1 MLITISLFNDSIY
14 KIGEGWNNFSL
25 SSLVLFGQLF
35 ESLLNEWQ
43 VCLYARVAYCL
54 QHVATSS
61 RCLAV
66 RTFINDL
73 FLQAKKGNNEVDK
86 SIGNVLYGIATKLKK
101 QLAQHEPLLV
111 QYAAK
116 RKIVSNDQLD
126 GKLLINLNMS

>member
-1 MLITISLFNDSIY
+1 MIY
-14 KIGEGWNNFSL
+14 
-25 SSLVLFGQLF
+25 
-35 ESLLNEWQ
+35 
-43 VCLYARVAYCL
+43 
-54 QHVATSS
+54 
-61 RCLAV
+61 
-66 RTFINDL
+66 

-126 GKLLINLNMS
+126 GKLQIDLNMSWLTCEQVRWAVLLAEHFAAPYKCVACLPKWLDDVFLG

>member
-1 MLITISLFNDSIY
+1 MYCIVCMFVCMRALYVCMQGLLTVCNMSLRVVGTLLSEALSMIY
-14 KIGEGWNNFSL
+14 L
-25 SSLVLFGQLF
+25 
-35 ESLLNEWQ
+35 
-43 VCLYARVAYCL
+43 
-54 QHVATSS
+54 
-61 RCLAV
+61 
-66 RTFINDL
+66 
-73 FLQAKKGNNEVDK
+73 LQAKKGNNEVDK